1 MKFCSHCGQ
10 QVDDNAV
17 VCVKCGCAIGGSN
30 IQTKNAQ
37 KENIYLAVLGFI
49 LPIIGLI
56 VYIANASSCPQKARS
71 AGRGALMGFVLL
83 PPLIYLFYLLVT
95 RVIIG

>member
-17 VCVKCGCAIGGSN
+17 VCVKCGCAIESSN
-30 IQTKNAQ
+30 VQTKNA
-37 KENIYLAVLGFI
+37 KRENIYLAVLGFI

-71 AGRGALMGFVLL
+71 AGRGALMGLVVL
-83 PPLIYLFYLLVT
+83 PLIYLLVT